1 MIWIISGPTTSG
13 KSTFI
18 TSARCAEL
26 TGLAPGTPVVWPYT
40 ASELNALAST
50 DVLFHFNIMRSR
62 ELNRLKPRR
71 SPSATENSGDSKL
84 RGFKFDRYGGWTGVA
99 KSSLPKKAVVLV
111 ASKQTL
117 SQRMAQVRI
126 KERPERRGETRN
138 YSHHKWLGLL
148 ETVDLAALYRD
159 WLQELR
165 DHSIPY
171 VLVDSTG
178 DTYPIIE
185 DEDALED
192 IVNGTP
198 DSNSNLE
205 SSQASAARD
214 D

>member
-18 TSARCAEL
+18 MSARCAEL

-40 ASELNALAST
+40 ASDLDALAST

-62 ELNRLKPRR
+62 ELNRLKPRG
-71 SPSATENSGDSKL
+71 SPSATGNSGHDEL
-84 RGFKFDRYGGWTGVA
+84 RGFKFDRYGGWSRVA

-138 YSHHKWLGLL
+138 YSHQKWLSLL
-148 ETVDLAALYRD
+148 ESVDLAALYRD

-165 DHSIPY
+165 DNSIPY
-171 VLVDSTG
+171 VLVDSNK
-178 DTYPIIE
+178 DSFPIIE
-185 DEDALED
+185 DENVLED
-192 IVNGTP
+192 IVNSRTT
-198 DSNSNLE
+198 SNSNLGH
-205 SSQASAARD
+205 SQASATRD